1 MRILTVSLFA
11 FLLSVLMPV
20 DDAHAKR
27 LGGGFSLG
35 KSYSA
40 PKKTSP
46 APTANKQQ
54 DAQQTTNTA
63 QQPGTTQRRP
73 GMGGLMGGLLAGGLL
88 GALFFG
94 GAFEGIQIMDI
105 LIVAVIGFVLFKL
118 FAGRRQAQQ
127 QQQAYAGAGPQPDMG
142 QWRTSSQEE
151 PQVQARQQ
159 HQAEPQASQPEPVA
173 DSGFG
178 ASLAEPELNLPEWFN
193 KRAFLDQACSH
204 FTGLQKAWDEC
215 NWEELKSYTTAE
227 LFEELKAQRGRF
239 PDRQT
244 TEVDSVMA
252 DLINFIDEKDH
263 VIVSINFYGWLRED
277 EQSGLAEFSE
287 IWHLSR
293 DMSVENADWFIVGIE
308 QPK

>member
-1 MRILTVSLFA
+1 
-11 FLLSVLMPV
+11 MPV
-20 DDAHAKR
+20 EDAHAKR

-35 KSYSA
+35 KSYTA

-54 DAQQTTNTA
+54 DAQQTTNT
-63 QQPGTTQRRP
+63 TQAGAAPRRS
-73 GMGGLMGGLLAGGLL
+73 GFGGLMGGLLAGGLL

-105 LIVAVIGFVLFKL
+105 LIVAVIAFVLFKL

-142 QWRTSSQEE
+142 QWRTSHQE
-151 PQVQARQQ
+151 P
-159 HQAEPQASQPEPVA
+159 HQEQPQAQPQPA
-173 DSGFG
+173 PAFDAGMG
-178 ASLAEPELNLPEWFN
+178 GSLAEPDLNLPEWFN
-193 KRAFLDQACSH
+193 KRAFLDQACNH

-215 NWEELKSYTTAE
+215 NWEEISSYTTPE
-227 LFEELKAQRGRF
+227 LFAELKAQRGRF
-239 PDRQT
+239 PERQT
-244 TEVDSVMA
+244 TEVESVMA
-252 DLINFIDEKDH
+252 DLINFIDEKDQ

-277 EQSGLAEFSE
+277 EQSGLSEFSE

>member
-20 DDAHAKR
+20 EDAHAKR

-35 KSYSA
+35 KTYTA

-46 APTANKQQ
+46 APTATKQQ
-54 DAQQTTNTA
+54 DAQSNTTNTT
-63 QQPGTTQRRP
+63 QTGTTQRRP
-73 GMGGLMGGLLAGGLL
+73 GFGGLMGGLLAGGLL

-105 LIVAVIGFVLFKL
+105 LIVAVIAFVLFKL
-118 FAGRRQAQQ
+118 FAGKRQAQQ
-127 QQQAYAGAGPQPDMG
+127 PSYAGAGPQPDAA
-142 QWRTSSQEE
+142 QWRTSHQEE
-151 PQVQARQQ
+151 PQTQAR
-159 HQAEPQASQPEPVA
+159 SQEAPA
-173 DSGFG
+173 FDAGIG
-178 ASLAEPELNLPEWFN
+178 GSLAEPELDLPEWFN

-215 NWEELKSYTTAE
+215 NWEEISSYTTPE

-239 PDRQT
+239 PERQT

-252 DLINFIDEKDH
+252 DLINFIDEKDQ

-277 EQSGLAEFSE
+277 EQSGLSEFSE